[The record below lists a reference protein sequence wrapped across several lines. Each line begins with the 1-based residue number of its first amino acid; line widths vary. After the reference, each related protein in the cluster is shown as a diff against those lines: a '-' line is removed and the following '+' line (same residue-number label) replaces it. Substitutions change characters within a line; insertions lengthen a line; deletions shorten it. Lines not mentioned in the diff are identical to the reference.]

1 MIRSE
6 RTSRSNGN
14 ILFVSP
20 TSGWA
25 ACEELWSQAAEDLVR
40 QGFDISACV
49 TKSVPL
55 HPRLERLKSVGIG
68 LHFLRPE
75 RYSIW
80 DRGSHFL
87 LHRGQSKWKVWFER
101 CLRQTSPGLVV
112 FSDGFTYPDIELL
125 DLCIK
130 RAIPF
135 LTVSHKNWGELWMAD
150 DVAQR
155 YHDALS
161 RAERCYFVSEGNLRL
176 AQKQLG
182 HELAN
187 AEVVRNPFNV
197 GYSAS
202 PTWPPLDEKNGLRMA
217 CVGRL
222 DPGQKGQDIL
232 FEALSGAAWAE
243 RDWHL
248 TLYGDGPVRMPLV
261 KLASRLGISEHV
273 TFAGHVNSVEE
284 IWASNHVLV
293 MPSHHE
299 GLPLAM
305 VEAMLCS
312 RPVLATD
319 VAGHAEVIRDG
330 DTGFL
335 AESPTVGSVS
345 RSMERLWERR
355 ADLEAMGQAGA
366 KLIRKLVPE
375 NPARVF
381 SEQLKTFLR

>member
-1 MIRSE
+1 MTRSE
-6 RTSRSNGN
+6 RISRSNGN

-25 ACEELWSQAAEDLVR
+25 ACEELWSQAAEDLAG
-40 QGFDISACV
+40 QGFNISACV

-55 HPRLERLKSVGIG
+55 QPRLGRLKRAGIR

-75 RYSIW
+75 HYSIL
-80 DRGSHFL
+80 DRASHFL

-101 CLRQTSPGLVV
+101 CLRQTLPELVV
-112 FSDGFTYPDIELL
+112 FSDGLTYPDIGLL
-125 DLCIK
+125 DLCIN
-130 RAIPF
+130 RSIPF
-135 LTVSHKNWGELWMAD
+135 VTVSHKNWGELWMAD
-150 DVAQR
+150 DVAKR
-155 YHDALS
+155 YYDALS
-161 RAERCYFVSEGNLRL
+161 RARRCYFVSEGNLRL
-176 AQKQLG
+176 TQKQLG

-187 AEVVRNPFNV
+187 AQIVRNPFNV
-197 GYSAS
+197 GFSAS
-202 PTWPPLDEKNGLRMA
+202 PVWPALDEKTGLRLA

-232 FEALSGAAWAE
+232 FEALSGTAWAN

-261 KLASRLGISEHV
+261 NLAARLGISGHV
-273 TFAGHVNSVEE
+273 TFAGHVDSVEE

-299 GLPLAM
+299 GLPLAV
-305 VEAMLCS
+305 VEAMLCG

-319 VAGHAEVIRDG
+319 VAGHAEVIRDEE
-330 DTGFL
+330 TGFL
-335 AESPTVGSVS
+335 AESPTVGSLS
-345 RSMERLWERR
+345 RSLERLWERR
-355 ADLEAMGQAGA
+355 ADLEAMGLAGA
-366 KLIRKLVPE
+366 TLIRQLVPA

-381 SEQLKTFLR
+381 SEQLKTFLQ